1 MKHSIVAQ
9 QAGLNDYLPYIVK
22 AHHLELQKGFQVVIR
37 FPSGYGASLVKHSF
51 SYGAIEIAVIKFN
64 SKNNEDWKIVYD
76 TPITNDVIGCN
87 DATEARQVLSKIQ
100 ALEAK

>member
-9 QAGLNDYLPYIVK
+9 QAGFNEYLPYIVK
-22 AHHLELQKGFQVVIR
+22 AHQLDLQLGFQVVVR
-37 FPSGYGASLVKHSF
+37 FSNGYGASLVKHSF

-64 SKNNEDWKIVYD
+64 SKDNEDWEIVYD
-76 TPITNDVIGCN
+76 TPITSDVIGCN
-87 DATEARQVLSKIQ
+87 DATEAKEVLSQIQ